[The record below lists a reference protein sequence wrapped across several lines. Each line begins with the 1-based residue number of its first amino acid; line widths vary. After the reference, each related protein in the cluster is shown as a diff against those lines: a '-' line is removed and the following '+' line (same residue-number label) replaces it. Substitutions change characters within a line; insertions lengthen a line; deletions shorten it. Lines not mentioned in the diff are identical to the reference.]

1 MNKDFLKKKLEE
13 FIYEHQLN
21 EYESKT
27 LIDYRQ
33 AINIFIE
40 FIPTDSF
47 NLDKELLLKYKDYL
61 KSKYATATYNKYVIL
76 INKFLKYLG
85 YNDLFLKKIKVQ
97 QKTSIDDPI
106 WEQEH
111 KRMLRWARKLEMY
124 DMYLI
129 MKIFACTGIRVQELK
144 VFKVETLD
152 TYMKVH
158 NKGKDRTI
166 ILRNDLKRE
175 ILQYCKQN
183 KIKEG
188 YIFKSPVK
196 PEKMLNASTIWRR
209 LKKIAGYAK
218 INKSKIHP
226 HGWRHLFAKEF
237 KKYGGELDELRDIL
251 GHSSLETTS
260 IYTKTSNKEKRLKL
274 ERMKL

>member
-1 MNKDFLKKKLEE
+1 
-13 FIYEHQLN
+13 
-21 EYESKT
+21 
-27 LIDYRQ
+27 
-33 AINIFIE
+33 
-40 FIPTDSF
+40 
-47 NLDKELLLKYKDYL
+47 
-61 KSKYATATYNKYVIL
+61 
-76 INKFLKYLG
+76 
-85 YNDLFLKKIKVQ
+85 
-97 QKTSIDDPI
+97 
-106 WEQEH
+106 
-111 KRMLRWARKLEMY
+111 
-124 DMYLI
+124 
-129 MKIFACTGIRVQELK
+129 
-144 VFKVETLD
+144 
-152 TYMKVH
+152 MKVH

-260 IYTKTSNKEKRLKL
+260 IYTKTSNKEKRLKM
-274 ERMKL
+274 EKMKL